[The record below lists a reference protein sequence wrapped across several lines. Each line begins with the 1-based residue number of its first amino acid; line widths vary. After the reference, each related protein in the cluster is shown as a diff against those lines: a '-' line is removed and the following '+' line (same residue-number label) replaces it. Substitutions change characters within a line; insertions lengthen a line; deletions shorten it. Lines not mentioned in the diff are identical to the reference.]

1 MSTFKIM
8 IVDDDELMN
17 KSMSNM
23 LEMENYEVKSFTSA
37 KNALHYLE
45 AKGLYF
51 DIIITDINMP
61 DLDGL
66 SFIKI
71 LKKRYQDSV
80 ELLVLTGYGS
90 IDHAVQAIK
99 LGATGFFEKQADPQ
113 LLILEIEK
121 IKKNI
126 DLRNRMKKLEKDLLN
141 KRHEFYLF
149 HFKNKKV
156 NSIFEMAEQIAE
168 KDVNVLITGESGTG
182 KEILARYIHQHSL
195 RHNKLFLPVNCN
207 TIPDTLFESEMFG
220 HAKGSFTGAIS
231 QHTGYFQ
238 RAEGGTIFLD
248 EIGEMSISNQAKLL
262 RVLEDGSFFPV
273 GEKKALQSDCRIITA
288 TNANLHEL
296 VDTGKFRKDMYFR
309 INTVEFFMPPL
320 RERKED
326 ILDLANYYM
335 EFFNKKYQK
344 EVNRIGEDAENW
356 LLNCQWNGNM
366 RELNHVIERAVL
378 FSQGDSIDM
387 DILLKNSI
395 QDRSI
400 SNQNEEI
407 FLYRQAKR
415 DFEISYFQK
424 VLEKYEGNMTV
435 IAKEI
440 GLERTYIYRKL
451 KELNL

>member
-1 MSTFKIM
+1 
-8 IVDDDELMN
+8 
-17 KSMSNM
+17 
-23 LEMENYEVKSFTSA
+23 
-37 KNALHYLE
+37 
-45 AKGLYF
+45 
-51 DIIITDINMP
+51 
-61 DLDGL
+61 
-66 SFIKI
+66 
-71 LKKRYQDSV
+71 
-80 ELLVLTGYGS
+80 
-90 IDHAVQAIK
+90 
-99 LGATGFFEKQADPQ
+99 
-113 LLILEIEK
+113 
-121 IKKNI
+121 
-126 DLRNRMKKLEKDLLN
+126 
-141 KRHEFYLF
+141 
-149 HFKNKKV
+149 
-156 NSIFEMAEQIAE
+156 
-168 KDVNVLITGESGTG
+168 
-182 KEILARYIHQHSL
+182 
-195 RHNKLFLPVNCN
+195 
-207 TIPDTLFESEMFG
+207 
-220 HAKGSFTGAIS
+220 
-231 QHTGYFQ
+231 
-238 RAEGGTIFLD
+238 
-248 EIGEMSISNQAKLL
+248 
-262 RVLEDGSFFPV
+262 
-273 GEKKALQSDCRIITA
+273 
-288 TNANLHEL
+288 
-296 VDTGKFRKDMYFR
+296 MYFR

-344 EVNRIGEDAENW
+344 KVNRIGEDAKTW